1 MRKSALLRCTCLI
14 ALLVAL
20 LFQAAQ
26 AQGLDLEKTGSIA
39 LTLKKEDGKPVT
51 GGEYWLFQVGEAV
64 VRDNNLTFEL
74 TEEFRASGASLAD
87 LKSATL
93 AGELAKYAQA
103 HESLT
108 RRTQKA
114 DAQGQARFE
123 QVACGLYLVMQKPG
137 TEGDYQPMAAFLA
150 SVPLRAEGGWSYD
163 VTALPKVE
171 PTPQPTTT
179 PGPTSTPGSSLP
191 QTGLNRWPVP
201 VMAVSGLLLFGLG
214 WVLAFTRK
222 KHD

>member
-51 GGEYWLFQVGEAV
+51 GGEFWLFQVGKAV
-64 VRDNNLTFEL
+64 AREDSLTFKL
-74 TEEFRASGASLAD
+74 TDEFRASGASLAD

-93 AGELAKYAQA
+93 AGELARYAQA

-137 TEGDYQPMAAFLA
+137 TEGDYQAMTAFLA
-150 SVPLRAEGGWSYD
+150 SVPMRAEGGWSYD
-163 VTALPKVE
+163 LSALPKVE

-179 PGPTSTPGSSLP
+179 PGPTSTPGSRLP
-191 QTGLNRWPVP
+191 QTGLNRWPAP
-201 VMAVSGLLLFGLG
+201 VMAVSGLILFALG

>member
-1 MRKSALLRCTCLI
+1 MRKNALLRGACVL
-14 ALLVAL
+14 ALLLAL

-26 AQGLDLEKTGSIA
+26 AQGLNLEKTGSIA
-39 LTLKKEDGKPVT
+39 LTLKKEDGKPVA
-51 GGEYWLFQVGEAV
+51 GGEYWLFQVGKAV
-64 VRDNNLTFEL
+64 ALEDNLTFKL
-74 TEEFRASGASLAD
+74 TDEFRASGASLAD

-93 AGELAKYAQA
+93 AGELARYAQA
-103 HESLT
+103 NSGLT

-114 DAQGQARFE
+114 DAQGQARFDE
-123 QVACGLYLVMQKPG
+123 VACGLYLVMQKPG

-150 SVPLRAEGGWSYD
+150 SVPMRAEGGWSYD
-163 VTALPKVE
+163 LSALPKVE

-179 PGPTSTPGSSLP
+179 PGPTSTPGSRLP
-191 QTGLNRWPVP
+191 QTGLNRWPEP
-201 VMAVSGLLLFGLG
+201 VMAVSGLILFALG